1 MKFIQDFYIK
11 RFHGKPTPMHRCYFY
26 LVAFISISV
35 TPFSAIAEIAA
46 DSLTADTQIRHWTH
60 TANEAGFYLGL
71 PTTDYNQLTGQ
82 IRTHLASLSVREEEV
97 KKYLDEHQ
105 LGTKDVLITVI
116 MPGGLIYA
124 AIRKSDL
131 EMAKVELA
139 RISADMDEFSG
150 DLLAMQI
157 EANELIVA
165 RLQ

>member
-1 MKFIQDFYIK
+1 
-11 RFHGKPTPMHRCYFY
+11 MHRCYFY
-26 LVAFISISV
+26 LVAFISITI
-35 TPFSAIAEIAA
+35 TPFSAFAEIAA
-46 DSLTADTQIRHWTH
+46 DSLSVDRQSYHRTH
-60 TANEAGFYLGL
+60 AANEGGFYVGL
-71 PTTDYNQLTGQ
+71 PATDFKQLTGQ
-82 IRTHLASLSVREEEV
+82 IRSHLASLSVREEQV

-131 EMAKVELA
+131 ELARVELA
-139 RISADMDEFSG
+139 EITEAMDEFSG

-157 EANELIVA
+157 EAQELTVA

>member
-1 MKFIQDFYIK
+1 MY
-11 RFHGKPTPMHRCYFY
+11 RCYLYFS
-26 LVAFISISV
+26 VFVSITV
-35 TPFSAIAEIAA
+35 TPFAAFAEITA
-46 DSLTADTQIRHWTH
+46 DSVTADAHRPHWTH
-60 TANEAGFYLGL
+60 TANEGGFYVGL
-71 PTTDYNQLTGQ
+71 PATNYTQLTGQ
-82 IRTHLASLSVREEEV
+82 IRTHLASLSIREEEV

-131 EMAKVELA
+131 ELAKVELA
-139 RISADMDEFSG
+139 EITEAMDEFSD

-157 EANELIVA
+157 EARELTLA